1 MPRVKLRKASE
12 LTVEGSDQQA
22 KKSSKAV
29 NTAANLD
36 GRNFINSCKVRGKE
50 GRFYIVKRGVSKTRI
65 CNMIPP
71 RGCGELVDSV
81 LVYEVRNETPQKAI
95 QKLTTES
102 VDNQNSQESV

>member
-36 GRNFINSCKVRGKE
+36 GRNFINSCKVST
-50 GRFYIVKRGVSKTRI
+50 I
-65 CNMIPP
+65 
-71 RGCGELVDSV
+71 
-81 LVYEVRNETPQKAI
+81 
-95 QKLTTES
+95 
-102 VDNQNSQESV
+102 